1 MSSIRLSGTSSGYYD
16 LTVPATAGTNSIDL
30 SNLPVKDSSG
40 NLAITGQLGINTTG
54 TGVSGQFGTG
64 ITVRRAVPE
73 VHLQRDDGNGNG
85 GVLMD
90 NASST
95 RRMYVG
101 TYDANSE
108 THIGTNGTQR
118 VIVNASGHV
127 TMPNQPGINVY
138 PLSGNSGAYNNSA
151 NNNQFCIWTGVRYNI
166 GNHYNAS
173 NGTFTCPVA
182 GRYQVSFHSNWYN
195 SGAGSW
201 LMVQVY
207 KNSAVQEQWYTTTGS
222 MGSWIN
228 IPGVTII
235 NCAAND
241 TIRLYKQTQS
251 GSGGGGDIGNY
262 SGFVVRLLG

>member
-16 LTVPATAGTNSIDL
+16 LTVPAVAGTNSIDL

-73 VHLQRDDGNGNG
+73 VHLQRDDGAGNG

-127 TMPNQPGINVY
+127 TKPNQPAFKQGVDNRSATGSDRVI
-138 PLSGNSGAYNNSA
+138 SGNNGDTFTYQTRDNHNVGSHWSST
-151 NNNQFCIWTGVRYNI
+151 TGR
-166 GNHYNAS
+166 
-173 NGTFTCPVA
+173 FTCPVA
-182 GRYQVSFHSNWYN
+182 GTYMFYCSLMRYGTNGTVLENRIKKN
-195 SGAGSW
+195 GS
-201 LMVQVY
+201 LMFARAY
-207 KNSAVQEQWYTTTGS
+207 ADGYTAAYEQSMLVTTT
-222 MGSWIN
+222 
-228 IPGVTII
+228 V
-235 NCAAND
+235 CAVND
-241 TIRLYKQTQS
+241 YIEFFVQGTTSIYQDDTYL
-251 GSGGGGDIGNY
+251 GGY
-262 SGFVVRLLG
+262 LLG

>member
-16 LTVPATAGTNSIDL
+16 LTVPAAAGTNSIDL

-73 VHLQRDDGNGNG
+73 VHLQRDDGAGNG

-127 TMPNQPGINVY
+127 AMPNQPGFTVY
-138 PLSGNSGAYNNSA
+138 TNSSTATGNII
-151 NNNQFCIWTGVRYNI
+151 QFGGTSFNT
-166 GNHYNAS
+166 GNHFNTS
-173 NGTFTCPVA
+173 TGIFTAPITGHYWFYWHLLSDRTTTA
-182 GRYQVSFHSNWYN
+182 GEGYLDIF
-195 SGAGSW
+195 
-201 LMVQVY
+201 
-207 KNSAVQEQWYTTTGS
+207 KNSNYHYRNFEYKEAGGNYHVEYKG
-222 MGSWIN
+222 G
-228 IPGVTII
+228 TIMHL
-235 NCAAND
+235 AAND
-241 TIRLYKQTQS
+241 TMYLYFQASANGGNIISNFHHCKFS
-251 GSGGGGDIGNY
+251 GY
-262 SGFVVRLLG
+262 LLG